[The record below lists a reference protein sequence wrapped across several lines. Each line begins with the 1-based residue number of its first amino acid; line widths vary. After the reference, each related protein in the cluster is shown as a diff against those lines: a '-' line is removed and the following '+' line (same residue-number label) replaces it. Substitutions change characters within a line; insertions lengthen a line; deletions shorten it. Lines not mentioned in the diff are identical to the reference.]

1 MFNKVPEEKVFD
13 YILTMLSMLDGRWLA
28 CERVSSFYHLLL
40 FCLYLIVIAF
50 LLYILFC
57 AVILC
62 WRLQLFVVCIK
73 APATSQRC
81 SVFFSFIYRL
91 YVQVFLGMKIKLKW
105 AGVYYGK
112 RIFGK
117 VKKLLVSNTPNPKVF
132 SKPKNDKQSKSFLN
146 LKGEQIFLLLVFSLQ
161 LAL

>member
-13 YILTMLSMLDGRWLA
+13 YILTMFSMLDGRWLA

-40 FCLYLIVIAF
+40 FCLCLIVIAF

-57 AVILC
+57 VVILY
-62 WRLQLFVVCIK
+62 WRLRLFVVCIK

-91 YVQVFLGMKIKLKW
+91 YVQVFLGMKIKIKMGG
-105 AGVYYGK
+105 GVLWEK
-112 RIFGK
+112 NFWESEKTFG
-117 VKKLLVSNTPNPKVF
+117 LQLS
-132 SKPKNDKQSKSFLN
+132 QSKSFF
-146 LKGEQIFLLLVFSLQ
+146 KTKKR
-161 LAL
+161 